1 MGFVYLQ
8 LVKKV
13 LLQFVKNIQ
22 LLLQFVDSLIDAQ
35 DSKDVFIKS
44 ARTIGPTCDSRQ
56 NLLGIY

>member
-13 LLQFVKNIQ
+13 LLQFIKNIQ

-35 DSKDVFIKS
+35 DSKDVFIES
-44 ARTIGPTCDSRQ
+44 ACTVGPTCDPRQ